1 MKITKDIKDNPNCK
15 TFKIPLKKFIKDENY
30 KFILDDAIIRT
41 NKIIRRTYDFIKLY
55 ILYCFNN
62 NKELPL
68 ITESFIRQCFIIISE
83 KAKTGRKSQSDNSY
97 LEDFYKEHYEVLL
110 NNKSKPSK
118 KNLTQILKEES
129 KKIKTCFE
137 NSISTNYFTFL
148 FRYINC
154 IFIES
159 NNENISKFEKEEDKK
174 NFIKNLKSELKV
186 VKNDILNNTL
196 NSKLEYHSWIK
207 ECYDR
212 IIPSLKNK
220 SYHYDIKCNPL
231 KYMIFLL
238 NMNLELE
245 NIGKKMFNSIPLRR
259 SLIPKFIY
267 IDTVVLID
275 LSDLKNKDNYNKNVC
290 KYQEFIWNEYFNFNS
305 KIFKDKKNYIFNYT
319 MQTNGIDTCITFK
332 RKDLKEYNNISN
344 KKKERKEEFEYL
356 ENYKD
361 YELLELKNKYNI
373 VYCDPGKCRLLYMMD
388 EEKNKI
394 FKYTNKQRLY
404 ETQRLKYENIIK
416 KLKIENGIIEKEAL
430 LNNCNS
436 KSVNFNKFKEYI
448 NLKENINNDIE
459 EFYLKDIFKKFKM
472 RVFINKQRSEEKL
485 INNINKM
492 YKLNKKDI
500 KKEPLI
506 IIGNWSISYQMRN
519 MISSPCLGLKRLL
532 NKNFKMLVMDEF
544 RTSCLNYRTNEKIEN
559 MIDKKTNKKIHSV
572 LIILKEK
579 DKVIGCINRDRNA
592 VNNYKKIF
600 NSYIENGKKPEQFER
615 SYKIY

>member
-1 MKITKDIKDNPNCK
+1 
-15 TFKIPLKKFIKDENY
+15 
-30 KFILDDAIIRT
+30 
-41 NKIIRRTYDFIKLY
+41 LY

-83 KAKTGRKSQSDNSY
+83 KAKKGRKSQCDNSY

-110 NNKSKPSK
+110 NNKLKPSK

-159 NNENISKFEKEEDKK
+159 NNEIINKFEKEEDKK
-174 NFIKNLKSELKV
+174 NFIKNLKLELKV

-196 NSKLEYHSWIK
+196 NSKIEYHNWIK

-290 KYQEFIWNEYFNFNS
+290 KYQ
-305 KIFKDKKNYIFNYT
+305 
-319 MQTNGIDTCITFK
+319 
-332 RKDLKEYNNISN
+332 
-344 KKKERKEEFEYL
+344 
-356 ENYKD
+356 
-361 YELLELKNKYNI
+361 
-373 VYCDPGKCRLLYMMD
+373 
-388 EEKNKI
+388 
-394 FKYTNKQRLY
+394 
-404 ETQRLKYENIIK
+404 
-416 KLKIENGIIEKEAL
+416 
-430 LNNCNS
+430 
-436 KSVNFNKFKEYI
+436 
-448 NLKENINNDIE
+448 
-459 EFYLKDIFKKFKM
+459 
-472 RVFINKQRSEEKL
+472 
-485 INNINKM
+485 
-492 YKLNKKDI
+492 
-500 KKEPLI
+500 
-506 IIGNWSISYQMRN
+506 
-519 MISSPCLGLKRLL
+519 
-532 NKNFKMLVMDEF
+532 
-544 RTSCLNYRTNEKIEN
+544 
-559 MIDKKTNKKIHSV
+559 
-572 LIILKEK
+572 
-579 DKVIGCINRDRNA
+579 
-592 VNNYKKIF
+592 
-600 NSYIENGKKPEQFER
+600 
-615 SYKIY
+615 

>member
-1 MKITKDIKDNPNCK
+1 MIITKDIKDNPNCK

-174 NFIKNLKSELKV
+174 NFIKNLKLELKV

-196 NSKLEYHSWIK
+196 NSKLKYHSWIK
-207 ECYDR
+207 DCYDR

-319 MQTNGIDTCITFK
+319 IQTNGIDTCITFK
-332 RKDLKEYNNISN
+332 RKDLKEDSNISN

-416 KLKIENGIIEKEAL
+416 KLKIENGIVEKEAL

-472 RVFINKQRSEEKL
+472 RVFINKQRSEQKL
-485 INNINKM
+485 INNINKI
-492 YKLNKKDI
+492 YKINKKDI

-519 MISSPCLGLKRLL
+519 MVSSPCLGLKRLL
-532 NKNFKMLVMDEF
+532 NNNFKMLVMDEF

-572 LIILKEK
+572 LILKEK

-600 NSYIENGKKPEQFER
+600 NSYIENGKKPEKFER
-615 SYKIY
+615 SYKID

>member
-1 MKITKDIKDNPNCK
+1 MKITKNIKDNPNCK

-30 KFILDDAIIRT
+30 KFILDDAIVRT

-83 KAKTGRKSQSDNSY
+83 KAKKGRKSQYDNDY
-97 LEDFYKEHYEVLL
+97 LENFYKEHYEILL
-110 NNKSKPSK
+110 TNKLKPSK

-159 NNENISKFEKEEDKK
+159 NNKIINKFEKEEDKK
-174 NFIKNLKSELKV
+174 NFIKNLKLELKV

-196 NSKLEYHSWIK
+196 NSKIEYHSWIK
-207 ECYDR
+207 ECYNR

-290 KYQEFIWNEYFNFNS
+290 KYQEFIWNKYFNFNS
-305 KIFKDKKNYIFNYT
+305 KIFKDKENYTFNYT
-319 MQTNGIDTCITFK
+319 IQTNGIDTCITFK
-332 RKDLKEYNNISN
+332 RKDLKEESN
-344 KKKERKEEFEYL
+344 THNEKKERDEEFEYL
-356 ENYKD
+356 ENYKN

-416 KLKIENGIIEKEAL
+416 KLKLENGIIEKEAL

-459 EFYLKDIFKKFKM
+459 EFYLNDIFKKFKM
-472 RVFINKQRSEEKL
+472 RVFINKQRSEQKL

-492 YKLNKKDI
+492 YKINKRNI

-544 RTSCLNYRTNEKIEN
+544 RTSCLNYRTNDKIEN
-559 MIDKKTNKKIHSV
+559 MIDKETNKKIHSV
-572 LIILKEK
+572 LILKEK

-600 NSYIENGKKPEQFER
+600 NSYIENGKRPENFER
-615 SYKIY
+615 SYKMN